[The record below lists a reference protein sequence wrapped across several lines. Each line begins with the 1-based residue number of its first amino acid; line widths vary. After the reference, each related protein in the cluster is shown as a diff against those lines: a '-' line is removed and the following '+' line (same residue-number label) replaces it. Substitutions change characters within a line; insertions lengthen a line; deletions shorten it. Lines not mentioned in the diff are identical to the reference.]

1 MALNRSPYDA
11 RVTPP
16 KQRRGARGNGAG
28 RCVRQTT
35 CLADAICTRYLG
47 WSGRYCSIPAVWGLR
62 EETVEGNHL
71 AKCSR
76 GRGGRWALEGGRHLF
91 PKRPRPTS
99 RRQHSSLPHSKGGW
113 GGGCHSVA
121 ATISEGMRVKGLGT
135 LVGRKWG
142 GGSLQVH
149 KCRGKGQ
156 WRPVGRLARNQNGR
170 RRFSGRAPAQDGRR
184 ACSTPPAARG
194 RARQVVVALRPHDSM
209 VPRCRKRQSAA
220 ALRGRER
227 PAGPRRHHPHP
238 SRAGGEQVGR
248 GRPGREAG
256 ADGGGR

>member
-1 MALNRSPYDA
+1 MKSPDLPLHDSNSFQRSFRCPKYSREISPRSHFTPQHREQLVLMALNRSPYDA

-99 RRQHSSLPHSKGGW
+99 RRQHSSLPHSKGG
-113 GGGCHSVA
+113 
-121 ATISEGMRVKGLGT
+121 
-135 LVGRKWG
+135 
-142 GGSLQVH
+142 
-149 KCRGKGQ
+149 
-156 WRPVGRLARNQNGR
+156 
-170 RRFSGRAPAQDGRR
+170 
-184 ACSTPPAARG
+184 
-194 RARQVVVALRPHDSM
+194 
-209 VPRCRKRQSAA
+209 
-220 ALRGRER
+220 
-227 PAGPRRHHPHP
+227 
-238 SRAGGEQVGR
+238 
-248 GRPGREAG
+248 
-256 ADGGGR
+256 